1 MLLERAKAAKS
12 QAIKNNFLFLVDMGL
27 SYYATQYQFFQLAK
41 DSVKRETWAA
51 FRSLI
56 KYLSENLKLSLLPMP
71 ILGDDYYSTGSFSYF
86 RELGFR
92 LAKEYYFVAV
102 DFLDSPIFWPLVAH
116 EVGHCW
122 LNETKYIQEIS
133 TLPEALAI
141 ETKTKVSVEKRIE
154 ETLCDLVGVRLF
166 GPAYVHS
173 YNLRLWLRFPKPV
186 HEDYPQHSFRLKCML
201 DVLYRLEL
209 KEAAENIREICNERL
224 DANWQKEEISPL
236 KNDLLEASEKFPKT
250 ISRRLYEESLFST
263 EQLYSS
269 PPRNPV
275 LLFLTCW
282 NRFLREDPSKVV
294 NLLPRFSSIIL
305 KALAF

>member
-1 MLLERAKAAKS
+1 M
-12 QAIKNNFLFLVDMGL
+12 
-27 SYYATQYQFFQLAK
+27 
-41 DSVKRETWAA
+41 KRETWDA

-56 KYLSENLKLSLLPMP
+56 KYISEILKLSSPPMP
-71 ILGDDYYSTGSFSYF
+71 ILGDEYYSTGSFSYF
-86 RELGFR
+86 RDLGFR
-92 LAKEYYFVAV
+92 LRKEYYFVVA
-102 DFLDSPIFWPLVAH
+102 DFMDSPIFWPLVAH

-133 TLPEALAI
+133 TLPEALEI

-173 YNLRLWLRFPKPV
+173 YNLKLWLRFPKPV
-186 HEDYPQHSFRLKCML
+186 HEDYPQHPFRLKCML
-201 DVLYRLEL
+201 DMLYRLEMDD
-209 KEAAENIREICNERL
+209 AAENIREICGERF
-224 DANWQKEEISPL
+224 DADWQKEEISPL
-236 KNDLLEASEKFPKT
+236 KDHLLEASENFPKT
-250 ISRRLYEESLFST
+250 ISRRLYEESLFLT

-275 LLFLTCW
+275 LLFSTCW
-282 NRFLREDPSKVV
+282 NRFLKEDPEKVV